1 MRTHN
6 FFFVPRLWREKRHL
20 SLFLYCISGVCKV
33 IITHKR
39 KFFCGCVRVC
49 VWYQFT
55 ILKTSNIWKTIFF
68 LWSRCSYTFII
79 MERDFEKSICLGG
92 GISFS
97 LLSFPISVSNGVTLV
112 ALYRDLLRRF
122 RKTFFRV
129 FDIHFCGGSVRWH
142 CRLPSRG
149 SYEA

>member
-1 MRTHN
+1 
-6 FFFVPRLWREKRHL
+6 
-20 SLFLYCISGVCKV
+20 
-33 IITHKR
+33 
-39 KFFCGCVRVC
+39 
-49 VWYQFT
+49 
-55 ILKTSNIWKTIFF
+55 
-68 LWSRCSYTFII
+68 

-97 LLSFPISVSNGVTLV
+97 LLSLPISVSNGVTLV
-112 ALYRDLLRRF
+112 ALYRDPLRRF

-142 CRLPSRG
+142 CRLLSRG

>member
-1 MRTHN
+1 
-6 FFFVPRLWREKRHL
+6 
-20 SLFLYCISGVCKV
+20 
-33 IITHKR
+33 
-39 KFFCGCVRVC
+39 
-49 VWYQFT
+49 
-55 ILKTSNIWKTIFF
+55 
-68 LWSRCSYTFII
+68 

-112 ALYRDLLRRF
+112 ALYRE
-122 RKTFFRV
+122 TFFRV